1 MYVCMWSDH
10 IQTYIHT
17 YICMWSDS
25 SGGRASDCRSMGC
38 WFEPHLWWEVQEL
51 LMIHESAFYWPG
63 CTLQFHPSGVCTMSR
78 GNSLFGGTSL
88 WPSPRVL
95 QELGPTRGLPPANW
109 GVHTYMPCMLVAGLA
124 LQSNDWGVKSVRA
137 NSAFHP
143 SGVGTWAGGN
153 LGLPGGTP
161 GPYQGP

>member
-1 MYVCMWSDH
+1 MYVCM
-10 IQTYIHT
+10 YV
-17 YICMWSDS
+17 CMFCMYVLLLTFSDS
-25 SGGRASDCRSMGC
+25 VLTFPVFYSDRSGGRASDCRSMGR

-63 CTLQFHPSGVCTMSR
+63 CTQPSIPPGSVQWVG

-88 WPSPRVL
+88 GPSPRVL
-95 QELGPTRGLPPANW
+95 KELGPTRGCHQPTGGL
-109 GVHTYMPCMLVAGLA
+109 HTYMPCMLVAGLA

-143 SGVGTWAGGN
+143 SGVGTWAGGE
-153 LGLPGGTP
+153 P
-161 GPYQGP
+161 